1 MNPQSKLANLYIEV
15 CMFNHE
21 QKIMIDRIVK
31 ELEENNFAIFAG
43 AGLSAPAGYVNWK
56 ELLRPLSIELN
67 LDIDKETDLVSLA
80 QYYVN
85 ENSRSR
91 LTERLIDEVGIVR
104 EPTMNHRLLAK
115 LPISTYWTT
124 NYDDLIE
131 KSLDDEGKL
140 ADKKFTKNHLS
151 QTKKGRS
158 AIVYKMHGDASLPD
172 QAIITKDQYESYPIH
187 SAPFITALS
196 GDLVSK
202 TFLFLGFSFTDPNLD
217 YILSRIRIHFEH
229 NQRQHYCIFRKVNRN
244 DYKNDDDFTYNDIK
258 QKFVIKDL
266 ARFNIKVVLID
277 SWHDL
282 TSILEEITKRF
293 RCKNVFL
300 SGSAHKFDIWEQTAT
315 ESFLAKLGE
324 ILIQEGFK
332 ITSGLG
338 LGIGNA
344 FISGA
349 IKEIYSKKYA
359 KIDDY
364 LTMKVFPQFVDDPIE
379 RKNIWTL
386 WRKDLLSQTGIAIF
400 FMGNKIIKSPETGE
414 LTTVLADGMDE
425 EFRIAEQLGLKLIPI
440 GASGYKAKELYD
452 HVISNF
458 DHYYPNASSQ
468 FLDAFIK
475 LDEKVEEPVQLLSKI
490 QTVIKLL

>member
-1 MNPQSKLANLYIEV
+1 ML
-15 CMFNHE
+15 MFDHE

-85 ENSRSR
+85 ENHGRSR
-91 LTERLIDEVGIVR
+91 LTERLIDEVGIAR
-104 EPTMNHRLLAK
+104 EPTTNHKILAK

-131 KSLDDEGKL
+131 KSLDNEGKI

-172 QAIITKDQYESYPIH
+172 QAIITKDQYESYPLH
-187 SAPFITALS
+187 FAPFVTALS

-202 TFLFLGFSFTDPNLD
+202 TFLFLGFSFNDPNLD
-217 YILSRIRIHFEH
+217 YILSRIRIHFEQ
-229 NQRQHYCIFRKVNRN
+229 NQRQHYCIFRKVNRADYSN
-244 DYKNDDDFTYNDIK
+244 DEDFSYNLLK
-258 QKFVIKDL
+258 QQFVIKDL
-266 ARFNIKVVLID
+266 ARFSIKVVLID
-277 SWHDL
+277 SWNDL
-282 TSILEEITKRF
+282 TRILEEITKKF

-300 SGSAHKFDIWEQTAT
+300 SGSAHDFSPWDQTAT
-315 ESFLAKLGE
+315 EFFLSKLGE
-324 ILIQEGFK
+324 VLIQEGFK

-349 IKEIYSKKYA
+349 IKEIYNRKYT

-364 LTMKVFPQFVDDPIE
+364 LTMKVFPQFVADPTE
-379 RKNIWTL
+379 RKNIWTV
-386 WRKDLLSQTGIAIF
+386 WRKDLLSQTGIALF
-400 FMGNKIIKSPETGE
+400 FMGNKIITDPESGKQTI
-414 LTTVLADGMDE
+414 VLADGMDE
-425 EFRIAEQLGLKLIPI
+425 EFQIAHELGLKLIPI
-440 GASGYKAKELYD
+440 GASGYKAKELFNQITSD
-452 HVISNF
+452 F
-458 DHYYPNASSQ
+458 DQYYPNSTPK
-468 FLDAFIK
+468 FREAFEK
-475 LDEKVEEPVQLLSKI
+475 LNEEVDEPNKLLSKI
-490 QTVIKLL
+490 HDVIKLI